1 MGIYNRYYIAKK
13 LYMNYLIIIVR
24 KGKYVSCDIDALILK
39 RLKKNVNIE
48 YQLQK
53 LHINY
58 LILDNLD
65 IISKYEDINNS
76 YNKYFYLEAIRKI
89 VNKIAG

>member
-1 MGIYNRYYIAKK
+1 
-13 LYMNYLIIIVR
+13 MNYLVIIVR
-24 KGKYVSCDIDALILK
+24 KGKYVSCDIDDLILK
-39 RLKKNVNIE
+39 RLKKNVNME
-48 YQLQK
+48 YQLQR

-58 LILDNLD
+58 LVLDNLD

-89 VNKIAG
+89 LNKIAG

>member
-13 LYMNYLIIIVR
+13 LYMNYLVIIVR
-24 KGKYVSCDIDALILK
+24 KGKYVSYGIDTLILK

-58 LILDNLD
+58 LVLDNLD
-65 IISKYEDINNS
+65 IIRKYEDI
-76 YNKYFYLEAIRKI
+76 YKC
-89 VNKIAG
+89 

>member
-1 MGIYNRYYIAKK
+1 
-13 LYMNYLIIIVR
+13 MNYLIIIVR
-24 KGKYVSCDIDALILK
+24 KGKYVSYGIDTLILK

-76 YNKYFYLEAIRKI
+76 YNKYFYLDIKLY
-89 VNKIAG
+89 

>member
-1 MGIYNRYYIAKK
+1 MGIYNRYHIAKK
-13 LYMNYLIIIVR
+13 VYMNYLVIIIR
-24 KGKYVSCDIDALILK
+24 KGKYVSYGIDTLILK

-58 LILDNLD
+58 LVLDNLD
-65 IISKYEDINNS
+65 IIRKYEDI
-76 YNKYFYLEAIRKI
+76 YKC
-89 VNKIAG
+89 

>member
-1 MGIYNRYYIAKK
+1 M
-13 LYMNYLIIIVR
+13 
-24 KGKYVSCDIDALILK
+24 
-39 RLKKNVNIE
+39 E

-58 LILDNLD
+58 LVLDNLD